1 MKADEYVQYSCTSDQ
16 ADPAPQIE
24 IGVTDQNGENVTVD
38 MVTKVKT
45 VEDIGFR
52 VFFDISFEENIKRV
66 NIECKAENEVGEA
79 IDKLTTQVQCK
90 LCKY

>member
-1 MKADEYVQYSCTSDQ
+1 MKADEYVQYSCTSGQ

-24 IGVTDQNGENVTVD
+24 IGVTDQNGENVIVD

-45 VEDIGFR
+45 VEDVGFR

-79 IDKLTTQVQCK
+79 TDKLTTQVQCK
-90 LCKY
+90 LCKF